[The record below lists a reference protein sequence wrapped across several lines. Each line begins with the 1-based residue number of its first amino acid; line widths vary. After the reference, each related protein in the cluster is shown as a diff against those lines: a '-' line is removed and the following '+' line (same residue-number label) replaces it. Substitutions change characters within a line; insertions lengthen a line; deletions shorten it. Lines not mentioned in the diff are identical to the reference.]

1 MRTRVIALAVV
12 CLFTALIANGQKIN
26 EAESSLLLSERSG
39 EFLLQIENEGDK
51 IDTKLKLE
59 LLDQSGKVRASL
71 EKELRIK
78 RGKKRYRVE
87 MPLGGLLKTVDN
99 GFLWYRVRYSLGESR
114 GILSLSEL
122 VKDIFEVRV
131 AAAHF
136 VKAGQNYRV
145 RVRTFDSKNEL
156 PVRKV
161 SVQGTLNLDIDTD
174 SDNDDAEIVVTAN
187 GTTDRKGF
195 AVLDFKVPD
204 GARLDDA
211 ELTVIGRKN
220 GIVAEV
226 EESLDTPEEM
236 GSLLMTIDKP
246 IYQPGQKFNVRAL
259 FFHSNENVLPET
271 ELEFK
276 IKDEEDTLL
285 YRETVNTSEYGIA
298 SIAWSIPEN
307 AKLGNYKVE
316 VEADGEIRGNEQS
329 FKVTRYDLPKFKVEA
344 KPDKTFYLPKDKK
357 ASITISADY
366 LFGKPVT
373 TGKVRVVQESDR
385 TWNWRKQKYDIDE
398 DRSVEGVADENGKY
412 IAEFDLGKD
421 KRALQRSSWRRF
433 TDLTF
438 AAYFTD
444 LTTNRTEQRR
454 FDIRLSKEPIHI
466 YLSGKTYGQNPKLP
480 ITLYV
485 STFYADGSPAVC
497 DLLIEGRGEKD
508 YAEDFKKLTRIKT
521 NSLGAGKLEFKN
533 PISRNSRRDLDI
545 KITARDKKSRLGN
558 FDEEISFD
566 NNDGIKI
573 AAVKTIYKP
582 GEDIEIEIFSTKRD
596 ALVYID
602 IVKEWSA
609 IDSHFVLMKRGKGSI
624 KIPYRKDFNGDLT
637 VSAYFER
644 VDSDGDLDLIRT
656 TSGIIFPE
664 QKNLNVDAKFSNA
677 SYKPSEEATVDF
689 SVLGGN
695 GKPLES
701 ALGVVVFDKA
711 IEERARTDAQF
722 GSYFSRFF
730 GWLGYSKSFGG
741 ITLKDLNDLNLSKP
755 ISPDMQ
761 LAAEAMLSNSYYYPE
776 ISRSE
781 FDHQRAKFIFSKV
794 LTKQFAPIEKAL
806 REKYEKDFEFPR
818 DDRSLIAM
826 LGSSGISFEEM
837 RDPWGQKYRV
847 NYLIDRKRVH
857 IKFITA
863 GPDKKFSTRDDFT
876 VTDYG
881 FNYFRKFGEAINR
894 TVKEH
899 HEKTGLFIR
908 GYRAL
913 KAELSKRD
921 INLDNIRDP
930 WNRRYQINFEV
941 SGRFYLIRF
950 ASAGANGKFE
960 ERSYYRDDFDA
971 WKVYTDYFAKT
982 ELEVNRILSEN
993 VNSGKTPFPRSAE
1006 DFNKMLEAEGFP
1018 ITQIKDGF
1026 GREPY
1031 VSHHTEKRYS
1041 DRTVVK
1047 DSKTE
1052 ITPVTQEIAFITIRS
1067 KGKDSLRETADDFD
1081 LAKFFSVITEQY
1093 KGMLSAKAI
1102 VKYTTFSGSKGA
1114 IRGTVADAT
1123 GAVIPGAVVSIES
1136 AGNSISRSV
1145 TSNDVGAFLFEN
1157 LPSGLYTVKA
1167 NASGFATAVHTNIR
1181 VTSQSLTEMQITLE
1195 SGDVTATVDVTSNQ
1209 EYTIDGSSSSMS
1221 TMIVD
1226 GVSVGEGSGSGE
1238 GNGIGSVTGSGGGG
1252 RKKQKNSRGGSQNA
1266 TPRLRKYFPE
1276 TLVWNP
1282 EIITD
1287 KNGKASLK
1295 FKMADNITTWK
1306 LYTVASTK
1314 NGKIGIAEREV
1325 QSFQPFFVDLEPP
1338 KFLTQGDEIHLPS
1351 QIRNYTDS
1359 KQKVSVTMAQSD
1371 WFSFLPTKTITKISA
1386 TDANT
1391 QKIEVASNG
1400 SENAVFGFRA
1410 DKFIKKGKQRVTAI
1424 AEKESDAIE
1433 KPVTVRP
1440 NGHEVIKTASKLF
1453 RHKAEFD
1460 VNFPANAIGDTPT
1473 AELKIYP
1480 NLLAHVA
1487 ESVEGLL
1494 QRPYGCGEQT
1504 ISSTY
1509 PNLMILKFTPK
1520 ENKLRKTAQKYLQK
1534 GYERLLGYQV
1544 SSGGFAYWGGSE
1556 SADIALTAYAI
1567 RFLKDAKSFVAV
1579 DDTAITKAERW
1590 LVSKQRVD
1598 GSWVNTYRW
1607 ERSENP
1613 QRTKMLT
1620 SYIARTL
1627 SMVSDKRDET
1637 KTLNNSSESLK
1648 LALDYL
1654 KKRNAEIDEPYSL
1667 ALYGLAALG
1676 DDDLNEAKII
1686 SAKLAD
1692 MAIAE
1697 GNGAY
1702 WKLETNTP
1710 FYGWGKAGRIE
1721 TTALVL
1727 QLLTKVSQEQANK
1740 ETEDLIARG
1749 TQFLLKKKDRYG
1761 VWYSTQTTIN
1771 VLDAFLTTLG
1781 SNDKTSKK
1789 SKVATR
1795 TAEIFVNGEK
1805 VKSISLPAK
1814 NEMAN
1819 PMNLDLSSLLTP
1831 QNNRVEI
1838 KTNDN
1843 TSVMSQVVQNHYV
1856 EWKDAEISKY
1866 DVTNSRQIKLDYEC
1880 DQTQVK
1886 VMDEVTCEVKAERV
1900 GFRGYGML
1908 LAEIGIPPGA
1918 DVSRESLQNA
1928 LESDWSFSKY
1938 DILPDRIV
1946 VYMWAK
1952 AGGTN
1957 FKFKFKPRY
1966 GINAQTPASTVYDYY
1981 NEEARA
1987 TIAPMR
1993 FEVR

>member
-1 MRTRVIALAVV
+1 M
-12 CLFTALIANGQKIN
+12 
-26 EAESSLLLSERSG
+26 
-39 EFLLQIENEGDK
+39 IENDGEK
-51 IDTKLKLE
+51 LETKLGLE
-59 LLDQSGKVRASL
+59 LLDQGGEVRASQ
-71 EKELRIK
+71 EKALKIK

-99 GFLWYRVRYSLGESR
+99 EFVWYRLRYSIGESR

-122 VKDIFEVRV
+122 IKDVFEVRV

-136 VKAGQNYRV
+136 VKTGQNYRV

-161 SVQGTLNLDIDTD
+161 SVEGKLELDIVTD
-174 SDNDDAEIVVTAN
+174 SEKENDELVLTAN
-187 GTTDRKGF
+187 GRTDKKGF
-195 AVLDFKVPD
+195 AILDFKIPE

-211 ELTVIGRKN
+211 SLNIIGRKN

-226 EESLDTPEEM
+226 EEFLETPEDW
-236 GSLLMTIDKP
+236 GSLFMTIDKP
-246 IYQPGQKFNVRAL
+246 IYQPGEKFNVRAL
-259 FFHSNENVLPET
+259 FFDSNQNVLPDT

-276 IKDEEDTLL
+276 IKDEENTLL

-298 SIAWSIPEN
+298 SISWNIPEN

-316 VEADGEIRGNEQS
+316 VDADSEIHGGEQS
-329 FKVTRYDLPKFKVEA
+329 FKVTRYDLPNFKVEA
-344 KPDKTFYLPKDKK
+344 TPDKTYYLPEDKK
-357 ASITISADY
+357 AAITIRADY

-373 TGKVRVVQESDR
+373 KGKVRVVQESDR
-385 TWNWRKQKYDIDE
+385 KWNWRRQKYDINE
-398 DRSVEGVADENGKY
+398 ERAVEGVADEDGKY
-412 IAEFDLGKD
+412 IAEFDLAKE
-421 KRALQRSSWRRF
+421 KNALQRSSWRRF
-433 TDLTF
+433 TDLNF

-466 YLSGKTYGQNPKLP
+466 YLSGKTYGHNPKLP

-497 DLLIEGRGEKD
+497 DVLLEGRGEND
-508 YAEDFKKLTRIKT
+508 VYEDDFEKLTRIKT

-533 PISRNSRRDLDI
+533 PIWKKSGWDLDI
-545 KITARDKKSRLGN
+545 KITARDKKSRIGN
-558 FDEEISFD
+558 FDENIDFS
-566 NNDGIKI
+566 NNDKIKI
-573 AAVKTIYKP
+573 SALKTIYKP
-582 GEDIEIEIFSTKRD
+582 GEDIEIDIFSTKKD
-596 ALVYID
+596 ALVYVD
-602 IVKEWSA
+602 IVKDWSA
-609 IDSHFVLMKRGKGSI
+609 IDSHFVLMKKGKGSI
-624 KIPYRKDFNGDLT
+624 RIPYREDFNGDLT
-637 VSAYFER
+637 VSAFFEQ
-644 VDSDGDLDLIRT
+644 VESDGDLDLIRT
-656 TSGIIFPE
+656 SSGIIFPE
-664 QKNLNVDAKFSNA
+664 QQNLKIDAKFSNA

-689 SVLGGN
+689 AVLGGN

-711 IEERARTDAQF
+711 IEERARTDAEF

-741 ITLKDLNDLNLSKP
+741 VTLKDLNDLNLSKP
-755 ISPDMQ
+755 ISGDLQ
-761 LAAEAMLSNSYYYPE
+761 LAAEVMLSNGYYYPQ
-776 ISRSE
+776 ISRST
-781 FDHQRAKFIFSKV
+781 FDHQRPKYLFSKV
-794 LTKQFAPIEKAL
+794 LTKQFASVEKAL

-818 DDRSLIAM
+818 DDKSLQEI
-826 LGSSGISFEEM
+826 LDSSGISFEKM
-837 RDPWGQKYRV
+837 HDPWGQKYRV
-847 NYLIDRKRVH
+847 KYLIDRQRIY
-857 IKFITA
+857 IKFLSV
-863 GPDKKFSTRDDFT
+863 GPDKKFGTRDDFT

-881 FNYFRKFGEAINR
+881 FNYFRKFGEAINKA
-894 TVKEH
+894 VKEH
-899 HEKTGLFIR
+899 HEKTGSFIR
-908 GYRAL
+908 NYGAL
-913 KAELSKRD
+913 KAELSKND
-921 INLDNIRDP
+921 IDLDKIRDP

-941 SGRFYLIRF
+941 SGRYYLIRF
-950 ASAGANGKFE
+950 SSAGSNGKFE
-960 ERSYYRDDFDA
+960 DRRYYRDDFDA
-971 WKVYTDYFAKT
+971 WKVHTDYFAKT
-982 ELEVNRILSEN
+982 ELKVNRILSEN
-993 VNSGKTPFPRSAE
+993 VNSGKKPFPRSVE
-1006 DFNKMLEAEGFP
+1006 DFNKLIDADGLP
-1018 ITQIKDGF
+1018 INRIKDGF

-1031 VSHHTEKRYS
+1031 VLYRTEKRYS
-1041 DRTVVK
+1041 DRSVVK
-1047 DSKTE
+1047 NGKTE
-1052 ITPVTQEIAFITIRS
+1052 ITPVTQEIAYITIQS
-1067 KGKDSLRETADDFD
+1067 KGKDSLKGTADDFD
-1081 LAKFFSVITEQY
+1081 LAKFSSVITEQY
-1093 KGMLSAKAI
+1093 KGMLSAKAV

-1114 IRGTVADAT
+1114 IRGTVMDAT
-1123 GAVIPGAVVSIES
+1123 GAVIPGAVVTAEKNGKSV
-1136 AGNSISRSV
+1136 SRSV
-1145 TSNDVGAFLFEN
+1145 TSNDVGAFLIEN
-1157 LPSGLYTVKA
+1157 LPSGLYTLKA
-1167 NASGFATAVHTNIR
+1167 RASGFATAVHARIR
-1181 VTSQSLTEMQITLE
+1181 VASQSLTEMQITLE
-1195 SGDVTATVDVTSNQ
+1195 SGDVTAVVDVTSGQ
-1209 EYTIDGSSSSMS
+1209 EYTIDGSSSASS

-1226 GVSVGEGSGSGE
+1226 GVSVGKGSGSGT
-1238 GNGIGSVTGSGGGG
+1238 GNGSGGGGGGG
-1252 RKKQKNSRGGSQNA
+1252 RKKQKNSRAGSQNS

-1287 KNGKASLK
+1287 KKGKASLK

-1359 KQKVSVTMAQSD
+1359 KQKVSVTMAQGD

-1386 TDANT
+1386 TVGNT

-1410 DKFIKKGKQRVTAI
+1410 DKFVKKGKQRVTAI
-1424 AEKESDAIE
+1424 ADKESDAIE

-1453 RHKAEFD
+1453 RHKADFD
-1460 VNFPANAIGDTPT
+1460 VNFPANAIDKTPA

-1520 ENKLRKTAQKYLQK
+1520 ENKLRKTARKYLQK

-1567 RFLKDAKSFVAV
+1567 RFLKDAKGFVAV
-1579 DDTAITKAERW
+1579 DDIAITKAERW
-1590 LVSKQRVD
+1590 LVSKQRAD
-1598 GSWVNTYRW
+1598 GSWANTYRW
-1607 ERSENP
+1607 EQTENP

-1627 SMVSDKRDET
+1627 SMISDKKDET
-1637 KTLNNSSESLK
+1637 KKLDKNGESLK
-1648 LALDYL
+1648 LALGYL
-1654 KKRNAEIDEPYSL
+1654 KKRKAEIDEPYSL
-1667 ALYGLAALG
+1667 ALYGLASLG
-1676 DDDLNEAKII
+1676 NRDLNEAKII
-1686 SAKLAD
+1686 SAKLAE
-1692 MAIAE
+1692 MAITE

-1727 QLLTKVSQEQANK
+1727 QLLTKVSQEQASK
-1740 ETEDLIARG
+1740 DTEDLIARG
-1749 TQFLLKKKDRYG
+1749 TQFLLKNKDRYG

-1771 VLDAFLTTLG
+1771 VLDAFLATLG
-1781 SNDKTSKK
+1781 SGNKTSGDA
-1789 SKVATR
+1789 KVSTR
-1795 TAEIFVNGEK
+1795 SAEIFVNGK
-1805 VKSISLPAK
+1805 NVKSINLPAK

-1819 PMNLDLSSLLTP
+1819 PINLDLSSLLTP

-1866 DVTNSRQIKLDYEC
+1866 DVNNSRQIKLDYNC

-1886 VMDEVTCEVKAERV
+1886 VMDDVTCAVKAERV

-1952 AGGTN
+1952 AGGTS

-1981 NEEARA
+1981 NEEAKA
-1987 TIAPMR
+1987 TVAPMK
-1993 FEVR
+1993 FVVN